1 MRINKKLE
9 DILVWITAIGIPI
22 GFLVLIGSFEPLG
35 MAFIGLIALVFLAG
49 ILSSLIQLFQK
60 TCKWSDRYTNL
71 PKLSSVKPL
80 TKKVFIPFFVLLL
93 AFATFTLL
101 GKIPLIYSKVIGISY
116 IAWLFYIFLGWLDS
130 GGIEENADNLTEIV
144 SVIVKG
150 IGIVGGIYL
159 LLQLSN
165 TAVLFLFFAPMVF
178 ALLANLF
185 FWIKKR
191 IK

>member
-1 MRINKKLE
+1 M
-9 DILVWITAIGIPI
+9 
-22 GFLVLIGSFEPLG
+22 
-35 MAFIGLIALVFLAG
+35 
-49 ILSSLIQLFQK
+49 
-60 TCKWSDRYTNL
+60 
-71 PKLSSVKPL
+71 
-80 TKKVFIPFFVLLL
+80 
-93 AFATFTLL
+93 
-101 GKIPLIYSKVIGISY
+101 IYSKVIGISY

-130 GGIEENADNLTEIV
+130 GGIEENADKLTEIV

>member
-9 DILVWITAIGIPI
+9 DILVWITAIGVPI
-22 GFLVLIGSFEPLG
+22 GFVVLIGSFEPLG
-35 MAFIGLIALVFLAG
+35 MAFLGLLALVFLAY
-49 ILSSLIQLFQK
+49 ILLGLIKLFQK

-80 TKKVFIPFFVLLL
+80 TAKVFIPFFALLL

-101 GKIPLIYSKVIGISY
+101 GNIPLIYSKVIGISY
-116 IAWLFYIFLGWLDS
+116 LGWLFYIFLGWLDQ
-130 GGIEENADNLTEIV
+130 GGIKENADKLTEIV
-144 SVIVKG
+144 FVIVKG
-150 IGIVGGIYL
+150 IGIVGVLYL

-165 TAVLFLFFAPMVF
+165 SAVLFLFFGYMGLG
-178 ALLANLF
+178 LLANLF

-191 IK
+191 KK

>member
-9 DILVWITAIGIPI
+9 DILVWITAIGVPI

-35 MAFIGLIALVFLAG
+35 MAFIGLIALMFLAY
-49 ILSSLIQLFQK
+49 ILALLIQLFQK

-80 TKKVFIPFFVLLL
+80 TKKVFIPFFALLL
-93 AFATFTLL
+93 AFTTLTL
-101 GKIPLIYSKVIGISY
+101 IGKIPLIYSKVIGISY
-116 IAWLFYIFLGWLDS
+116 VAWLFYIFLGWLDS
-130 GGIEENADNLTEIV
+130 GGIEENADKLTGIV

-165 TAVLFLFFAPMVF
+165 SAVLFLFFAPMVF
-178 ALLANLF
+178 GLLANLF